1 MSLRLQ
7 RRNKMAELLKHVGKY
22 GDKPCV
28 VVFRELPD
36 DSENAL
42 IVVSD
47 TLEGQLHDDVMSV
60 IDSPEGQ
67 ESNSVS
73 DVLFRRRATDGNNL
87 LEVLHNT
94 QKLIK
99 VPVSMVKLTPMP
111 NQEVELADVNAELG
125 KIETGS
131 NPPLKTENIV
141 EGDVPAPVVTDMAEG
156 SEPADV
162 ANNLLAQASLLE
174 EDAKALLSDAEM
186 KKSEAYR
193 LAPELSPKRGPGRP
207 PKVSTDT

>member
-1 MSLRLQ
+1 
-7 RRNKMAELLKHVGKY
+7 MAELLKHVGKY

-87 LEVLHNT
+87 LEVLHTT

-207 PKVSTDT
+207 PKNS

>member
-87 LEVLHNT
+87 LEVLHTT

-207 PKVSTDT
+207 PKTTIET

>member
-1 MSLRLQ
+1 
-7 RRNKMAELLKHVGKY
+7 MAELLKHVGKY

-28 VVFRELPD
+28 VVFRQLPD
-36 DSENAL
+36 DTENAL

-73 DVLFRRRATDGNNL
+73 DVLFRRRATDGNNQ
-87 LEVLHNT
+87 LEVLHT
-94 QKLIK
+94 TKKLIK
-99 VPVSMVKLTPMP
+99 VPVAMVKLTPMP

-125 KIETGS
+125 KIEAGS
-131 NPPLKTENIV
+131 NPPLVTENMTV
-141 EGDVPAPVVTDMAEG
+141 GDVADGPAPVVTDIEEG
-156 SEPADV
+156 SEPSDV

-174 EDAKALLSDAEM
+174 EDAKALLSDAES

>member
-1 MSLRLQ
+1 
-7 RRNKMAELLKHVGKY
+7 MAELLKHVGKY

-47 TLEGQLHDDVMSV
+47 SLEGQLHDDVMSV

-87 LEVLHNT
+87 LEVLHTT

-207 PKVSTDT
+207 PKTTIET

>member
-1 MSLRLQ
+1 
-7 RRNKMAELLKHVGKY
+7 MAELLKHVGKY

-87 LEVLHNT
+87 LEVLHT
-94 QKLIK
+94 TKKLIK
-99 VPVSMVKLTPMP
+99 VPVAMVKLTPMP

-125 KIETGS
+125 KIESGS

-207 PKVSTDT
+207 PKTTIET

>member
-1 MSLRLQ
+1 
-7 RRNKMAELLKHVGKY
+7 MAELLKHVGKY

-207 PKVSTDT
+207 PKTTIET

>member
-207 PKVSTDT
+207 PKTTIET

>member
-1 MSLRLQ
+1 
-7 RRNKMAELLKHVGKY
+7 MAELLKHVGKY

-94 QKLIK
+94 KKLIK

-207 PKVSTDT
+207 PKTTIET

>member
-1 MSLRLQ
+1 M
-7 RRNKMAELLKHVGKY
+7 
-22 GDKPCV
+22 CV
-28 VVFRELPD
+28 KTARVTSATF
-36 DSENAL
+36 
-42 IVVSD
+42 
-47 TLEGQLHDDVMSV
+47 T
-60 IDSPEGQ
+60 
-67 ESNSVS
+67 
-73 DVLFRRRATDGNNL
+73 TDGNNL

-207 PKVSTDT
+207 PKTTIET

>member
-1 MSLRLQ
+1 
-7 RRNKMAELLKHVGKY
+7 MAQLLKHVGKY

-36 DSENAL
+36 DSEHAL

-207 PKVSTDT
+207 PKTTIET

>member
-1 MSLRLQ
+1 
-7 RRNKMAELLKHVGKY
+7 
-22 GDKPCV
+22 
-28 VVFRELPD
+28 
-36 DSENAL
+36 
-42 IVVSD
+42 
-47 TLEGQLHDDVMSV
+47 
-60 IDSPEGQ
+60 
-67 ESNSVS
+67 
-73 DVLFRRRATDGNNL
+73 
-87 LEVLHNT
+87 
-94 QKLIK
+94 
-99 VPVSMVKLTPMP
+99 MVKLTPMP

-125 KIETGS
+125 KIESGS

-207 PKVSTDT
+207 PKTTIET

>member
-87 LEVLHNT
+87 LEVLHT
-94 QKLIK
+94 TKKLIK
-99 VPVSMVKLTPMP
+99 VPVAMVKLTPMP

-125 KIETGS
+125 KIESGS

-207 PKVSTDT
+207 PKTTIET

>member
-1 MSLRLQ
+1 
-7 RRNKMAELLKHVGKY
+7 MAELLKHVGKY

-87 LEVLHNT
+87 LEVLHTT

-193 LAPELSPKRGPGRP
+193 LALELSPKRGPGRP
-207 PKVSTDT
+207 PKNS

>member
-1 MSLRLQ
+1 
-7 RRNKMAELLKHVGKY
+7 MAELLKHVGKY

-87 LEVLHNT
+87 LEVLHTT

-207 PKVSTDT
+207 PKTTIET